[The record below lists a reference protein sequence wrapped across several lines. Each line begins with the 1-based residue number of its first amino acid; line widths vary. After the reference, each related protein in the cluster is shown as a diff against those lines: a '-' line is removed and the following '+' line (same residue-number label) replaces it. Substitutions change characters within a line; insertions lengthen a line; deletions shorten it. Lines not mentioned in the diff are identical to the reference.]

1 MFTVMIAEKPH
12 LDSIHEYNIFLK
24 PFVNQDK
31 VAFCQWDCEAKTIRD
46 AVPDL
51 VRTVARHEQWRVVIL
66 CDEEGIEQRNPF
78 DRVKYAAPA
87 KPEAPKKVKPE
98 TDSDEDRA
106 AAQNA
111 YDEAAEKYR
120 LALQEYNKAVLE
132 AKTAAFCEAASE
144 PLVRLVTHF
153 CESPV
158 VSGGPNNL
166 AAKDPEYKR
175 YLDEARRKEEIRVN
189 EIIGEEPLGIHM
201 PSEVYCIA
209 MRTYSDAQCDLDY
222 SWSFSNTRQYSRFYD
237 WNLYF
242 DKMRYLIF
250 DILPKD
256 HQNYTFDYI
265 RFLYA
270 ALLFASNDV
279 PADSL
284 QPNRVYRLDCVNDE
298 DALRRMIVS
307 YNAKLAATENVIEAE
322 IRNLESRAKAKIT
335 DHDVEAE
342 YCASVT
348 VPVTVDAA
356 FDDSGLYAD
365 KKGIGLSFDCPKNE
379 EYAWEADYL
388 ESERTLGRLFKQA
401 HRGLRKSVESFHA
414 MDSLDASRAKQ
425 MNAFQVEDVKEFV
438 ADSELRMAEV
448 QTRDIGD
455 ADSFCRT
462 MENENQKVRAAIDAR
477 MTRTTTIAAGV
488 AVLTA
493 FLAGFVPLF
502 MGNRSTR
509 SYLGGSLAVAGGGLL
524 GMLLVGIVCLFCLR
538 GALKQRIGN
547 FNRVMGGIRGEVDG
561 AMQQFSRYLS
571 MACNVMRG
579 ASIINYFNEHD
590 DADTLQIRIRRKHM
604 DDIRRYR
611 EEITAVFGPYL
622 TDPSFVDEQLTG
634 PYLYDYSSP
643 ADFDYPMPFTEGE
656 KRQIE
661 YLKAGSTIYVP
672 VDFVK
677 RITVGL
683 EELYD

>member
-24 PFVNQDK
+24 PFVNKDK
-31 VAFCQWDCEAKTIRD
+31 VAFCQWDREAKTIRD
-46 AVPDL
+46 AVPEL

-78 DRVKYAAPA
+78 ERVKYTAPE
-87 KPEAPKKVKPE
+87 KPEAPKKVKPAS
-98 TDSDEDRA
+98 DSDDDRA
-106 AAQNA
+106 AAQKA
-111 YDEAAEKYR
+111 YDEAVEEYR
-120 LALQEYNKAVLE
+120 IKVQEYYKAVLE
-132 AKTAAFCEAASE
+132 AKTAAFREAASE

-153 CESPV
+153 CEPPV
-158 VSGGPNNL
+158 VSGGHNNL
-166 AAKDPEYKR
+166 AASDPEFKG
-175 YLDEARRKEEIRVN
+175 YLDEARCKEEIREK
-189 EIIGEEPLGIHM
+189 EIIGEESLGIHM
-201 PSEVYCIA
+201 PAEVYCIA
-209 MRTYSDAQCDLDY
+209 MRTYSDAQCDIDY
-222 SWSFSNTRQYSRFYD
+222 SWSSYSSHQYSRFYD

-284 QPNRVYRLDCVNDE
+284 RPNRVYRLDCVNDE
-298 DALRRMIVS
+298 DALRRMMVS
-307 YNAKLAATENVIEAE
+307 YSAKLAATEEVIEAE
-322 IRNLESRAKAKIT
+322 IRNLESKTKAKIT

-342 YCASVT
+342 YCTQVT

-379 EYAWEADYL
+379 EYAWETDYL
-388 ESERTLGRLFKQA
+388 ESERTLYRLLKQV

-425 MNAFQVEDVKEFV
+425 MNSFQVEDVKEFV
-438 ADSELRMAEV
+438 ADSELRMVEV
-448 QTRDIGD
+448 QTRDVSD
-455 ADSFCRT
+455 AGPFRKT
-462 MENENQKVRAAIDAR
+462 MEEEDKVVREKIDAR
-477 MTRTTTIAAGV
+477 MTRITTIATGI
-488 AVLTA
+488 AVLA
-493 FLAGFVPLF
+493 VFLVGFVPLF
-502 MGNRSTR
+502 MGNSSTG
-509 SYLGGSLAVAGGGLL
+509 SYLGASSAVVGASLLL
-524 GMLLVGIVCLFCLR
+524 MLLVGIICLYCLR
-538 GALKQRIGN
+538 GALKQRISD
-547 FNRVMGGIRGEVDG
+547 FNGVMGGIRGEIDG

-579 ASIINYFNEHD
+579 TSIINYFNEHD

-611 EEITAVFGPYL
+611 EEITAVFGPYM
-622 TDPSFVDEQLTG
+622 TDLSFVDEQLTG

-661 YLKAGSTIYVP
+661 YMKAGSTIYVP